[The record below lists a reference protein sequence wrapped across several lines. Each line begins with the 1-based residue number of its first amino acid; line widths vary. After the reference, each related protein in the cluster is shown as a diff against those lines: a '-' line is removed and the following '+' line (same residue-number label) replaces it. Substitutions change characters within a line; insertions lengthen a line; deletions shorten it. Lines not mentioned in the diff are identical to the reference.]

1 MCNLQMQPVG
11 SGDCA
16 SSRIVPGISGVSC
29 CFERNCTVRFFG
41 AAARNLVEVV
51 RYGYLRL
58 NVQLGETMAGRL
70 RREDIYNRLD
80 EAFDELRTRMG
91 GLPSPVEA
99 EGIWTTI
106 WFEEAHHSTAIE
118 GNTLVLRQ
126 VERLLAEGLAVGDKE
141 LKEYMEVRGYADAAQ
156 WVYGQALEP
165 GAWTTG
171 ELLTIT
177 EVREVHAMALTPV
190 WGVAPHPNATDRERP
205 GSFREHDI
213 QPFPG
218 GMTPPPWPD
227 VPNAVRDWV
236 DALNDVAQASRPI
249 ETLARAHNHFERV
262 HPFLDG
268 NGRTGRLLLNL
279 VLVRLGYAPA
289 IIYKR
294 DRTKYL
300 KALRS
305 ADAGDPGPLGEMLA
319 RAVMDNLYRFIVP
332 AVAGPNRL
340 VPLAALA
347 GSEVNEGALRT
358 AANRGRLRAQKGP
371 DGQWRSTRA
380 WADDYLAT
388 RHRRG

>member
-1 MCNLQMQPVG
+1 
-11 SGDCA
+11 
-16 SSRIVPGISGVSC
+16 
-29 CFERNCTVRFFG
+29 
-41 AAARNLVEVV
+41 
-51 RYGYLRL
+51 
-58 NVQLGETMAGRL
+58 MAGRP
-70 RREDIYNRLD
+70 RRQDIYHRLD

-91 GLPSPVEA
+91 GLPNPLEA

-106 WFEEAHHSTAIE
+106 WYEEAHHSTAIE
-118 GNTLVLRQ
+118 GNTLVLKQ

-141 LKEYMEVRGYADAAQ
+141 LKEYMEVRGYASAAQ

-165 GAWTTG
+165 GAWTAG
-171 ELLTIT
+171 ELLTVT
-177 EVREVHAMALTPV
+177 ETREVHAMALGPA
-190 WGVAPHPNATDRERP
+190 WGVAPHPDATDRERP

-227 VPNAVRDWV
+227 VPSAIRAWV
-236 DALNDVAQASRPI
+236 DTLNEVADAVHPI
-249 ETLARAHNHFERV
+249 ESLAVAHNQFERV

-294 DRTKYL
+294 HRSKYL
-300 KALRS
+300 RALRS
-305 ADAGDPGPLGEMLA
+305 ADAGEPGPLGEMLA
-319 RAVMDNLYRFIVP
+319 RAVLDNLYRFVVP

-347 GSEVNEGALRT
+347 DGAITEGALRV
-358 AANRGRLRAQKGP
+358 AANRGRLRAQKGQ
-371 DGQWRSTRA
+371 DGQWRSTRG
-380 WADDYLAT
+380 WVDEYVST
-388 RHRRG
+388 RHRRR